1 MSRSR
6 TAGVL
11 TVAVLVIV
19 STPLVWLLGSPDAG
33 QLVGASVQ
41 AATGVA
47 ALVWA
52 VFRRVSDDSGSA
64 RRSRD
69 QNVAVAT
76 GRAQAEGGAIAST
89 GVRRPARAP
98 GGSARAER
106 TGDAVARGEGSR
118 ASTGVDFGE

>member
-1 MSRSR
+1 MSRSWT
-6 TAGVL
+6 TAVL
-11 TVAVLVIV
+11 TVAALVIV

-33 QLVGASVQ
+33 QLTGASVQ

-52 VFRRVSDDSGSA
+52 LFQRATDGSGSA

-69 QNVAVAT
+69 RSVAVAT
-76 GRAQAEGGAIAST
+76 GRAEAEDGGIAST
-89 GVRRPARAP
+89 GVRRPAGAP

>member
-1 MSRSR
+1 M
-6 TAGVL
+6 L

-19 STPLVWLLGSPDAG
+19 STPLVWLLGNPDAG

-52 VFRRVSDDSGSA
+52 LIQRESAGSGSA
-64 RRSRD
+64 LRSRD
-69 QNVAVAT
+69 RNVAVAT
-76 GRAQAEGGAIAST
+76 GRAEAEDGATAST
-89 GVRRPARAP
+89 GVRRPTGAP
-98 GGSARAER
+98 GGSARAKR

-118 ASTGVDFGE
+118 ASTGVDFG

>member
-1 MSRSR
+1 MSRSWT
-6 TAGVL
+6 TAVL

-33 QLVGASVQ
+33 QLTGASVQ

-52 VFRRVSDDSGSA
+52 LFQRATDGSGS
-64 RRSRD
+64 RD
-69 QNVAVAT
+69 LSVAVAT
-76 GRAQAEGGAIAST
+76 GRAEVEDGGIAST
-89 GVRRPARAP
+89 GVRRPAGAP